1 MKKTV
6 KTLLLF
12 SLALAAAG
20 CNSGKNSEAAVSTED
35 EAILISTTTA
45 TSQDVPQTEVYS
57 SNVEANAINNIAPQ
71 SSLRIDKIYVEVSDY
86 VKKGQI
92 LAELDQVSTIQAKL
106 TYVNDSIE
114 LNRTRQLYEEGGVSK
129 SDYDA
134 VELAFEVAK
143 TSYKN
148 LLQNSVLR
156 SPLTGVVTARNY
168 DAGDMYSMGDP
179 IYVVQEITP
188 VKLLVGVSESDYTK
202 IKKGDSVS
210 ITVDA
215 IPGRTFTG
223 KVNRIYP
230 TVDSSSHTFTVE
242 VIVPNSDRAL
252 RPGMYAKVEV
262 TFGINHSVV
271 VPDDAIVKQQGSGQR
286 FVYVVQGDNTVK
298 SSLVTLGR
306 HLDDEY
312 EILSGLNEGDVI
324 AVKGSA
330 NLKDGSKIKVT
341 EE

>member
-20 CNSGKNSEAAVSTED
+20 CNSGKNSEAAASTED
-35 EAILISTTTA
+35 EAILISTTTT

>member
-20 CNSGKNSEAAVSTED
+20 CNSGKNSEAAVSTEG